1 MRKETKEG
9 DITKSFKDK
18 VKQEAGQLGL
28 YDKGSEGIMAINDF
42 VRNIPEETDIE
53 SEVFEKWSQKYK
65 DSIDCNNPKG
75 FSQKAHCQGRK
86 KKTNE
91 VIEESERTINTRLR
105 DIARKHTKEG
115 GKVPHKDKVEDM
127 ILKLKNQLSK
137 GIKTEMEHKM
147 GKAEATRI
155 ALDHLEEFPDYYDR
169 LKKIESKEATGSGSS
184 GGFVGPIAFKDS
196 NFVRRSFDETPKKVE
211 ATEATSSSSVGA
223 YDAPGF
229 EDVKMKGNHERGSG
243 KSYKKTQI
251 PGGKFVQVKKKCK
264 KFPYCNQG
272 DINALKIWENETLK
286 KVIKNVSEKQNLS
299 ENVIKNIIAY
309 ELGLI

>member
-137 GIKTEMEHKM
+137 GIKVEMEHKM

-155 ALDHLEEFPDYYDR
+155 ALDHLEEFSDYYDR
-169 LKKIESKEATGSGSS
+169 LKKIESKEATGSGSA

-211 ATEATSSSSVGA
+211 ATEAT
-223 YDAPGF
+223 
-229 EDVKMKGNHERGSG
+229 GSG
-243 KSYKKTQI
+243 SAGSYETTAAWAKSSKKKDWRGASKTQI

>member
-1 MRKETKEG
+1 MRKETKEESL
-9 DITKSFKDK
+9 TKKLGDK
-18 VKQEAGQLGL
+18 VKQQAGQIGL
-28 YDKGSEGIMAINDF
+28 YNKGTEGIMAINDF
-42 VRNIPEETDIE
+42 VKTIPEETNIE
-53 SEVFEKWSQKYK
+53 SEVFEKWSEKYK
-65 DSIDCNNPKG
+65 KSIDCNNPKG
-75 FSQKAHCQGRK
+75 FSQKAHCQGRN

-91 VIEESERTINTRLR
+91 VIEESERTLNAKLR
-105 DIARKHTKEG
+105 DIARKHTKETNKG
-115 GKVPHKDKVEDM
+115 PQKDKIEDM
-127 ILKLKNQLSK
+127 ILKLKSQLTK
-137 GIKTEMEHKM
+137 GIKVEMEHGM
-147 GKAEATRI
+147 GKAQAAKI
-155 ALDHLEEFPDYYDR
+155 ALDHLEELPDYYDR
-169 LKKIESKEATGSGSS
+169 LKKIESKEATGSGSA

-196 NFVRRSFDETPKKVE
+196 EFVRRSFDETPKKIE

-243 KSYKKTQI
+243 RSFKNTQI

-286 KVIKNVSEKQNLS
+286 KVIKNVSEKQNIS

>member
-9 DITKSFKDK
+9 NITKTFKDK

-137 GIKTEMEHKM
+137 GIKVEMEHKM

-169 LKKIESKEATGSGSS
+169 LKKIESKEATGSGSA

-211 ATEATSSSSVGA
+211 ATEAT
-223 YDAPGF
+223 
-229 EDVKMKGNHERGSG
+229 GSG
-243 KSYKKTQI
+243 SAGSYETTAAWAKSSKKKDWRGASKTQI

>member
-28 YDKGSEGIMAINDF
+28 YDKGAEGIMAINDF
-42 VRNIPEETDIE
+42 IKTIPEETDIE

-75 FSQKAHCQGRK
+75 FSQKAHCQGIK

-91 VIEESERTINTRLR
+91 VIEESERTINARLR
-105 DIARKHTKEG
+105 DIAKKHTEKNKKGPE
-115 GKVPHKDKVEDM
+115 KYKVEDM

-137 GIKTEMEHKM
+137 GIKVEMEHKM
-147 GKAEATRI
+147 GKVEATRI

-169 LKKIESKEATGSGSS
+169 LKKIESKEATGSGSA
-184 GGFVGPIAFKDS
+184 GGFEGPIAFKDS
-196 NFVRRSFDETPKKVE
+196 DFVRRSFDETPKKIE
-211 ATEATSSSSVGA
+211 ATEAT
-223 YDAPGF
+223 
-229 EDVKMKGNHERGSG
+229 GSG
-243 KSYKKTQI
+243 SAGSYETTAAWAKSTKKKDWRGAAKPLM

>member
-137 GIKTEMEHKM
+137 GIKVEMEHKM

-169 LKKIESKEATGSGSS
+169 LKKIESKEATGSGSA
-184 GGFVGPIAFKDS
+184 GGFAGPIAFKDS
-196 NFVRRSFDETPKKVE
+196 NFVRRSFDETPKKIE
-211 ATEATSSSSVGA
+211 ATEAT
-223 YDAPGF
+223 
-229 EDVKMKGNHERGSG
+229 GSG
-243 KSYKKTQI
+243 SAGSYETTAAWAKSSKKKDWRGASKTQI

-286 KVIKNVSEKQNLS
+286 KVIKNVSKKQNLS

>member
-1 MRKETKEG
+1 MRKETKEQSL
-9 DITKSFKDK
+9 TKKLSDK
-18 VKQEAGQLGL
+18 VKQTAGQMGI
-28 YDKGSEGIMAINDF
+28 YDRGTEGIMAINDF
-42 VRNIPEETDIE
+42 VRTIPEETDIE
-53 SEVFEKWSQKYK
+53 SEVFEKWSEKYK
-65 DSIDCNNPKG
+65 KSIDCNNPKG

-91 VIEESERTINTRLR
+91 VIEESERTLSAKLR
-105 DIARKHTKEG
+105 DLARKHVKQNDKG
-115 GKVPHKDKVEDM
+115 SDKDKIEEM
-127 ILKLKNQLSK
+127 IKKLKTQLSK
-137 GIKTEMEHKM
+137 GIKVEMEHNM
-147 GKAEATRI
+147 GKVEATKI

-169 LKKIESKEATGSGSS
+169 LKKIESKEATGSGSA

-196 NFVRRSFDETPKKVE
+196 EFVRRSFDETPKKIE

-243 KSYKKTQI
+243 KSFKKSQI

-286 KVIKNVSEKQNLS
+286 KVIKNVSEKQNIS